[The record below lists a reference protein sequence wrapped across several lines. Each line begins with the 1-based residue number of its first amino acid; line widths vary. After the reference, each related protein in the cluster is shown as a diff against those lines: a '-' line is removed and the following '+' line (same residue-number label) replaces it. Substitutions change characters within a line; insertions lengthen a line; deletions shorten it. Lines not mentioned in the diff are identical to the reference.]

1 MKKLNFWAHKAILA
15 ILCAFLAC
23 TVCFGFAACG
33 EKEPPEPTKYTVT
46 FDANGGVL
54 TGNATVSIEKDAKIT
69 GAPTASKEGNT
80 FTGWFTE
87 KTAGTEVKLAE
98 YTVTKDVTLYAQYK
112 QNEVKPTTYTVT
124 FDANGGVLTGN
135 ATVTVEKDAKIT
147 NAPTASKEGSTFTG
161 WFTQKS
167 GGTEV
172 KLAEYT
178 VTDNVT
184 LYAQYQVDKTTY
196 TVTFDA
202 NGGVLTGEA
211 TLTVE
216 ENAKI
221 TGAPTASK
229 EGNVFTGWFTEKTGG
244 TQVDLDTYTVTKDVT
259 LYAQYEED
267 VPQNPPVPYDPAT
280 DPTMPL
286 KKLMRDGEQVG
297 YRIEAEESQI
307 EGTQSSENQ
316 SGTGFLEKN
325 IETASGKTSVGYL
338 GVAGNTLTFTFYAEK
353 AGKALIA
360 LYATSNNTKFD
371 MSAGFTMWVDDQT
384 VTTKDFTVA
393 FNGEAVNFA
402 PQKLRGAGAEKPST
416 WNLYWDPVSFGNLIV
431 KAGFNKLVITVAAQ
445 TVPNMD
451 CLDILTSLNITSADG
466 TAASGEAEAP
476 APIAPPAEAVVYEKN
491 VSVKFIVGGYAGG
504 PAIEKA
510 ILTFEDE
517 IPAAAIAENPFTLNL
532 GGALG
537 GKNDKVYLCDEAG
550 EKTDATNSRYVA
562 IEYAV
567 SYAGW
572 SFEGNLSPFAYNKV
586 NQWKDFTTAT
596 LGLNKFTLGE
606 KTYTEF
612 GGTLTVTK
620 EVPCLE
626 GWDTTGT
633 YKDGDINLTYG
644 FYAPQDSTKTG
655 KKPLIVWLHGAGEG
669 GTNPEIAI
677 LGNQVTNLSKP
688 LIQKYFTTDTV
699 AGAYVLAPQSPTMWM
714 DNGSGQQGDSN
725 VGDSIYTESLFKLI
739 QKFVTDHTD
748 IDANRVYIG
757 GCSNGGW
764 MTIEMLSKHG
774 EFFAAA
780 FPIAVPFDKD
790 AGLTEEEFAR
800 LVNVPMW
807 ITHAQADN
815 TVKIAEIEMDYSKY
829 PEITTT
835 IKANTETNSNQLY
848 IELLKAGATNVHYT
862 LFKTVTVEGV
872 TYDGHWSWIFTLRDE
887 CMNVQSTKEGFAL
900 TDLNPDSTAKVQVG
914 GKDVSLWGWIA
925 AQSKQA

>member
-112 QNEVKPTTYTVT
+112 ENEAKPATYTVT
-124 FDANGGVLTGN
+124 FDKNGGTLTGN
-135 ATVTVEKDAKIT
+135 TTLTVEKDAKIT

-161 WFTQKS
+161 WFTEKT
-167 GGTEV
+167 GGTKV
-172 KLAEYT
+172 DLTTYT
-178 VTDNVT
+178 VTKDVT
-184 LYAQYQVDKTTY
+184 LYAQYQVNKTTY

-202 NGGVLTGEA
+202 NGGSLTGNA
-211 TLTVE
+211 TVTVE
-216 ENAKI
+216 KDAKI
-221 TGAPTASK
+221 TNAPTASK
-229 EGNVFTGWFTEKTGG
+229 EGNTFTGWFTEKTAG
-244 TQVDLDTYTVTKDVT
+244 TKVDLDTYTVTDNAT

-280 DPTMPL
+280 DPTMPV

-360 LYATSNNTKFD
+360 LYASSNNTD
-371 MSAGFTMWVDDQT
+371 WTTWVVGDQT

-402 PQKLRGAGAEKPST
+402 PQKLRGADGQAMK
-416 WNLYWDPVSFGNLIV
+416 WNLHWDPVSFGNLIV

-466 TAASGEAEAP
+466 KAASGEAEAP
-476 APIAPPAEAVVYEKN
+476 APITPPAEAVVYEKN

-537 GKNDKVYLCDEAG
+537 GKGDKIYLCDEHG
-550 EKTDATNSRYVA
+550 EKVTADSARYVA

-572 SFEGNLSPFAYNKV
+572 SFNGNLSPFAYNKV
-586 NQWKDFTTAT
+586 NQWKDFATAT
-596 LGLNKFTLGE
+596 LAIKGLTLGD

-612 GGTLTVTK
+612 GGTLTATK

-714 DNGSGQQGDSN
+714 DNGSGQQGGSD

-807 ITHAQADN
+807 ITHAQADM
-815 TVKIAEIEMDYSKY
+815 TVSIGTSRNDMWQPVFDGF
-829 PEITTT
+829 
-835 IKANTETNSNQLY
+835 TETNSNQLY

-862 LFKTVTVEGV
+862 LFNTVTVDGV
-872 TYDGHWSWIFTLRDE
+872 TYDGHWSWIYTLRDE
-887 CMNVQSTKEGFAL
+887 CANVQSTKEGFAL
-900 TDLNPDSTAKVQVG
+900 ADLTTESAEKVQVG
-914 GKDVSLWGWIA
+914 GKDVTLWGWIA